1 MKYILTLLLSII
13 IFYVNAQKQLPDSC
27 FTKKQVLDISFTLDS
42 LYYIDSINNQIIREY
57 KSIIHDHE
65 IYNKL
70 DSVIIA
76 EKNIQLKTLRDVNGL
91 YLAER
96 IENNK
101 WYNKNNF
108 WFGVGVTITTIIFK
122 IAIGI
127 K

>member
-1 MKYILTLLLSII
+1 MKYILTLLLSIV
-13 IFYVNAQKQLPDSC
+13 IFYINAQKQLPDSC

-42 LYYIDSINNQIIREY
+42 LHYIDSINNEIIKEY
-57 KSIIHDHE
+57 KSILHDHA

-70 DSVIIA
+70 DSTIIA
-76 EKNIQLKTLRDVNGL
+76 EKNIQLKTLRDINAL
-91 YLAER
+91 HMAER

-108 WFGVGVTITTIIFK
+108 WFGVGVTVTTIIFK
-122 IAIGI
+122 IAIGF

>member
-1 MKYILTLLLSII
+1 MKYILTLLLSIV

-42 LYYIDSINNQIIREY
+42 LHYIDSINNEIIKEY
-57 KSIIHDHE
+57 KSILHDHS

-70 DSVIIA
+70 DSTIIA
-76 EKNIQLKTLRDVNGL
+76 EKNIQLKTLRDINAL
-91 YLAER
+91 HMAER

-108 WFGVGVTITTIIFK
+108 WFGVGVTVTTIIFK
-122 IAIGI
+122 IAIGF

>member
-1 MKYILTLLLSII
+1 MKYILTLLLSIV

-42 LYYIDSINNQIIREY
+42 LHYIDSINNEIIREY

-70 DSVIIA
+70 DSTIIA
-76 EKNIQLKTLRDVNGL
+76 EKNIQLKTLRDINGL
-91 YLAER
+91 YLQER
-96 IENNK
+96 LENNK

-108 WFGVGVTITTIIFK
+108 WFGVGVTVTTIIFK
-122 IAIGI
+122 IAIGF

>member
-1 MKYILTLLLSII
+1 MKYILTLLLSTV

-42 LYYIDSINNQIIREY
+42 LYYVDSINNEIIREY

-76 EKNIQLKTLRDVNGL
+76 EKNIQLKTLRDINGL

>member
-1 MKYILTLLLSII
+1 MKYILTLLLSIV

-42 LYYIDSINNQIIREY
+42 LHYIDSINNELIREY

-70 DSVIIA
+70 DSTIIA
-76 EKNIQLKTLRDVNGL
+76 EKNIQLKTLRDINAL
-91 YLAER
+91 HMAER

-108 WFGVGVTITTIIFK
+108 WFGVGVTVTTIIFK
-122 IAIGI
+122 IAIGF